1 MYQVR
6 GRGDGT
12 MSEYIGWL
20 ATQGPS
26 DINKLIAEFQ
36 EALNDEIEALKKGQG
51 GQKIFVENGKLV
63 DHLSEKFLYRFY
75 VELEQTI
82 PEDSPCQ
89 VIIKSEVVTA
99 HIVSVDSNEIVLALN
114 KNFGSFIPQAIIQ
127 IAPWF
132 LLEQLKT
139 RLKEVSNNELQ
150 QFNILNALKL
160 FGFVKPSLKKE
171 IANQDCVETKINL
184 APRQQE
190 ALLKALSQ
198 EITFIW
204 GPPGTGKTKT
214 IAAIIEKFVKI
225 NKVVLLTAHTNVAI
239 DEALLKLVEIISN
252 NELLEEGRIIR
263 YGIPTRND
271 PVFKKIAFDEV
282 LARKREPLVKEKEAL
297 EIEIEHLKQ
306 SYRLFEE
313 LIELCGKFT
322 QIVEKETSLHKE
334 IEEVKKSIFDLEKQ
348 LHDIKQNLKNLE
360 EQLEKA
366 KNTFFLIRFFTG
378 LNPNKIEQK
387 IIEVQK
393 KEQELLIMKA
403 ELVKRIKE
411 FEEKK
416 SSLEK
421 ESKELKK
428 RIEHFFKEVQVK
440 DCKEAQAKFKAL
452 NNKLQELMQKKSF
465 IQKKIENLP
474 REILD
479 NCLVVGATLS
489 KLTLDPLLFKRNYTV
504 MVLDEASM
512 APLPAIFFAAG
523 LITERFIVA
532 GDFRQ
537 LPPIAI
543 ANTDMAN
550 KWLKRDIFEQAG
562 IVDRYESGLTDERLV
577 KLTLQHRMHPAIVEI
592 INTKMYG
599 GELETSE
606 ETLMKTSEIVAK
618 EPFSGFSLIFCD
630 TSQINPWCSRPWGSQ
645 SHFNVYQAVLCCRIA
660 QRAVEAGIK
669 RVGIITPYA
678 AQAKLVATLL
688 KDAGLT
694 ENVRV
699 ATVHRFQG
707 GEEDVIIFDL
717 VDGPPLRNPG
727 KLLCGSFPQ
736 NGQTASEA
744 SKLINVAVT
753 RAKGKLIIVANYSFF
768 EQRMNKDDALYYVLN
783 FVNQNGKIVDSRDIL
798 PSYFNESIL
807 HRYSYFQQISEL
819 KDWEIWKED
828 VFYEQFLKDLRQ
840 AEKKVVIFSPFL
852 SQKRLTNFVDIFRF
866 LIDKGVALYVITRPA
881 TQKKK
886 DKELVDLQKYLEEVG
901 VKLIYREKFHEKVA
915 FIDDKVCWLGS
926 LNILS
931 HNETSEFMIS
941 IRTKKAVTQ
950 LYQFFGVDALI
961 GTEEKQNEKINIWES
976 LQKEIITLMQNPSCP
991 KCGALAVLRS
1001 GKYGIF
1007 LGCERHNQTGCQGKV
1022 NIPPKII
1029 EDSVNKLKIKCPNCK
1044 EGFMRY
1050 RMSSRGAF
1058 LGCDKYPNCR
1068 YTIDLNYNR

>member
-12 MSEYIGWL
+12 MSKYIGWL

-36 EALNDEIEALKKGQG
+36 EALNDEIEALKKGQS

-150 QFNILNALKL
+150 QFNIQNALKL

-322 QIVEKETSLHKE
+322 QIIEKETSLHKE

-411 FEEKK
+411 FEEKNLLLK
-416 SSLEK
+416 KNLRNLR
-421 ESKELKK
+421 KELNTFLK
-428 RIEHFFKEVQVK
+428 
-440 DCKEAQAKFKAL
+440 KFK
-452 NNKLQELMQKKSF
+452 
-465 IQKKIENLP
+465 
-474 REILD
+474 
-479 NCLVVGATLS
+479 
-489 KLTLDPLLFKRNYTV
+489 
-504 MVLDEASM
+504 
-512 APLPAIFFAAG
+512 
-523 LITERFIVA
+523 
-532 GDFRQ
+532 
-537 LPPIAI
+537 
-543 ANTDMAN
+543 
-550 KWLKRDIFEQAG
+550 
-562 IVDRYESGLTDERLV
+562 
-577 KLTLQHRMHPAIVEI
+577 
-592 INTKMYG
+592 
-599 GELETSE
+599 
-606 ETLMKTSEIVAK
+606 
-618 EPFSGFSLIFCD
+618 
-630 TSQINPWCSRPWGSQ
+630 
-645 SHFNVYQAVLCCRIA
+645 
-660 QRAVEAGIK
+660 
-669 RVGIITPYA
+669 
-678 AQAKLVATLL
+678 
-688 KDAGLT
+688 
-694 ENVRV
+694 
-699 ATVHRFQG
+699 
-707 GEEDVIIFDL
+707 
-717 VDGPPLRNPG
+717 
-727 KLLCGSFPQ
+727 
-736 NGQTASEA
+736 
-744 SKLINVAVT
+744 
-753 RAKGKLIIVANYSFF
+753 
-768 EQRMNKDDALYYVLN
+768 
-783 FVNQNGKIVDSRDIL
+783 
-798 PSYFNESIL
+798 
-807 HRYSYFQQISEL
+807 
-819 KDWEIWKED
+819 
-828 VFYEQFLKDLRQ
+828 
-840 AEKKVVIFSPFL
+840 
-852 SQKRLTNFVDIFRF
+852 
-866 LIDKGVALYVITRPA
+866 
-881 TQKKK
+881 
-886 DKELVDLQKYLEEVG
+886 
-901 VKLIYREKFHEKVA
+901 
-915 FIDDKVCWLGS
+915 
-926 LNILS
+926 
-931 HNETSEFMIS
+931 
-941 IRTKKAVTQ
+941 
-950 LYQFFGVDALI
+950 
-961 GTEEKQNEKINIWES
+961 
-976 LQKEIITLMQNPSCP
+976 
-991 KCGALAVLRS
+991 
-1001 GKYGIF
+1001 
-1007 LGCERHNQTGCQGKV
+1007 
-1022 NIPPKII
+1022 
-1029 EDSVNKLKIKCPNCK
+1029 
-1044 EGFMRY
+1044 
-1050 RMSSRGAF
+1050 
-1058 LGCDKYPNCR
+1058 
-1068 YTIDLNYNR
+1068 